1 MKEKKTWKKR
11 VLSIVLA
18 FALVL
23 TQFGVWNAGKESV
36 QAAENDSFTLYYYN
50 ESEEPLYVNIW
61 NWAGLT
67 FAEGSN
73 LNSAFGWKNKQAKMT
88 AVEGNAN
95 WYSVTFQIKDAAA
108 NDGFTIYQNDS
119 NNEKAKYDNQWN
131 NTQQYAVFVSRA
143 KSGYAIKEGKVY
155 EDLTEAGLNIQD
167 QEEPDQNEANVSEIT
182 KDGYTLKLSA
192 DKKEVTVG
200 DTITFQVSLEK
211 DGKKITNLQEE
222 GYHIYWWNITMNSE
236 SEFVDYDPKAG
247 GYAMTMGMVPQKA
260 GENEIKINL
269 QDSSWN
275 KIIEEL
281 KIKVNVKE
289 SDSVV
294 KDAAIDVTKTD
305 RELSSDF
312 IMGMDISSMI
322 SELDSGVI
330 YRDYKGNQ
338 LETLDDICKFL
349 ANQGIN
355 HIRIRVWNNPY
366 DTNRKGYGGGNNDVA
381 KAKQF
386 ADACRK
392 AGIKMLVDFHCSDLW
407 TDPGKQQAPK
417 AWKGY
422 TVEQKAQALT
432 EFITD
437 SLNTIDSSKDVVDM
451 VQVGNETTNG
461 FIGETNQTN
470 MCTLFSAGAQ
480 GVKNYKEDVKVVI
493 HLTNPEKENMT
504 AWAKI
509 LYENKVNYDILAT
522 SYYPYWHGTLTNLAT
537 EFKKVKETY
546 NKDVMVAETS
556 YAYTLEDSDGHDN
569 TVRVG
574 NNDTAE
580 NTTEPF
586 TEQGQATAIRNL
598 INTVNNAGGLG
609 VYYWEP
615 AWLTVGDTRGLTGD
629 AYDNQVAANKVL
641 WEEKGSGWA
650 SSYAKEYE
658 ADDAGKWYGGSAVDN
673 EAMFYPNG
681 TASPSLHVWN
691 YVKTGAVSNLVS
703 VEKVGDNLSDTIIAG
718 TTYTLPETLEIT
730 YSDKKENAQIT
741 WNEADVQKI
750 DTDTPGTYVVNGTVA
765 LRNDITRGAYVGK
778 TSADVQF
785 ILEVKEKNLFT
796 DSDAAEFDS
805 DENYEMVGKGL
816 KAFPYTE
823 NVYSGSHAL
832 GWWNTEAESVSAT
845 YKKNIALTK
854 GTYTFE
860 AKAMG
865 GAGEMV
871 SLQILD
877 ADKQVLYEGQET
889 LTGYAASK
897 SGWQTPSVT
906 FTLTEDKVVTFR
918 VAVDIQKDGW
928 GAVDALY
935 LHGDGSAEIIEPS
948 KGEDSGNSGSSTTP
962 EQPAPPTT
970 PATPEKPSNTTTI
983 TKPDGTTSETTKI
996 DVPAPSGNKV
1006 EATVNVSKDAN
1017 GKVTDATA
1025 NVTNTKPE
1033 ISTDVAAKIVEA
1045 AGTDSVVITT
1055 EVTDAKG
1062 NTQYTVTVDAKNL
1075 TAGNTLKVL
1084 AVDKKTGEKKLVNAK
1099 SYKVDENG
1107 TISVSLPKGC
1117 EYQLVTTKEVEKVE
1131 KAVLKTV
1138 EVKKTSASVKKGKS
1152 TKIQLSSKLDM
1163 ENVKSVT
1170 YTTTK
1175 KSVVKVAKNGKITAK
1190 KKGTA
1195 VVKATVT
1202 LKSGKKKTVTMK
1214 VKVK

>member
-1 MKEKKTWKKR
+1 MEKKRTWKKR

-18 FALVL
+18 FAMVL

-36 QAAENDSFTLYYYN
+36 QATENDNFTLYYYC
-50 ESEEPLYVNIW
+50 EDAEELYVNIW
-61 NWAGLT
+61 SWKALK
-67 FAEGSN
+67 FAEGET
-73 LNSAFGWKNKQAKMT
+73 LGTYLGWNSEQAKMH
-88 AVEGNAN
+88 AVENAKN
-95 WYSVTFQIKDAAA
+95 WYYVNLQVLDSTTD
-108 NDGFTIYQNDS
+108 DGVTIYNGDS
-119 NNEKAKYDNQWN
+119 SHELAQYDSKYKNQED
-131 NTQQYAVFVSRA
+131 YAILVSGI
-143 KSGYAIKEGKVY
+143 SDTYAIKDGTLYNNLKQ
-155 EDLTEAGLNIQD
+155 AGLEFDSQD
-167 QEEPDQNEANVSEIT
+167 
-182 KDGYTLKLSA
+182 
-192 DKKEVTVG
+192 
-200 DTITFQVSLEK
+200 
-211 DGKKITNLQEE
+211 
-222 GYHIYWWNITMNSE
+222 
-236 SEFVDYDPKAG
+236 
-247 GYAMTMGMVPQKA
+247 
-260 GENEIKINL
+260 EN
-269 QDSSWN
+269 
-275 KIIEEL
+275 
-281 KIKVNVKE
+281 
-289 SDSVV
+289 DSVV
-294 KDAAIDVTKTD
+294 KNAAVDVKKTD
-305 RELSSDF
+305 KELSSDF

-322 SELDSGVI
+322 SELDSGVV
-330 YRDYKGNQ
+330 YRDYEGNK

-349 ANQGIN
+349 ADQGIN

-366 DTNRKGYGGGNNDVA
+366 DADGNGYGGGNNDVE

-470 MCTLFSAGAQ
+470 MCTLFSAGAE
-480 GVKNYKEDVKVVI
+480 GVKNYNENVKVVI
-493 HLTNPEKENMT
+493 HLTNPEKGNMT
-504 AWAKI
+504 RWAKI
-509 LYENKVNYDILAT
+509 LDDNSVNYDILAT
-522 SYYPYWHGTLTNLAT
+522 SYYPYWHGTLANLAT

-546 NKDVMVAETS
+546 SKDVMVAETS

-574 NNDTAE
+574 NNDTG
-580 NTTEPF
+580 NDTTEPF

-615 AWLTVGDTRGLTGD
+615 AWLTVGNTRGLTGD

-673 EAMFYPNG
+673 EAMFYPDG

-741 WNEADVQKI
+741 WKEADVQKL
-750 DTDTPGTYVVNGTVA
+750 DTNTPGTYVVNGTVA
-765 LRNDITRGAYVGK
+765 LRDDITRGAYVGK
-778 TSADVQF
+778 TSADVQ
-785 ILEVKEKNLFT
+785 LTLKVEEKNLFT

-805 DENYEMVGKGL
+805 EENYVKEGNGL
-816 KAFPYTE
+816 KPFPYTE
-823 NVYSGSHAL
+823 NVYSGKYAL
-832 GWWNTEAESVSAT
+832 GWYSTSAEKASVT
-845 YKKNIALTK
+845 YKKNLALTK

-865 GAGEMV
+865 AKDDVV

-877 ADKQVLYEGQET
+877 TDKQVLYEDTET
-889 LTGYAASK
+889 LTGYTASK

-918 VAVDIQKDGW
+918 IAIAMQAEGW

-935 LHGDGSAEIIEPS
+935 LHGDGSVEIVEPS
-948 KGEDSGNSGSSTTP
+948 NGNDSGNSGSSTTP
-962 EQPAPPTT
+962 EQPTNPTT
-970 PATPEKPSNTTTI
+970 PTKPEQPSNTTTV
-983 TKPDGTTSETTKI
+983 TNPDGTTTETTKVDI
-996 DVPAPSGNKV
+996 PASSGNKM
-1006 EATVNVSKDAN
+1006 EATVNVSKDSN
-1017 GKVTDATA
+1017 GKVTDVTA
-1025 NVTNTKPE
+1025 NLTNTKPE
-1033 ISTDVAAKIVEA
+1033 ISADVAAKIVQA
-1045 AGTDSVVITT
+1045 AGTDNVAITT
-1055 EVTDAKG
+1055 EVIDAKG
-1062 NTQYTVTVDAKNL
+1062 NTKYTVTVDAKNL

-1107 TISVSLPKGC
+1107 TISVNLPKGC
-1117 EYQLVTTKEVEKVE
+1117 DYLLVNTKEAEKVE

-1138 EVKKTSASVKKGKS
+1138 QAKKTSASVKKGKS

-1202 LKSGKKKTVTMK
+1202 LKSGKKQTVTMK

>member
-1 MKEKKTWKKR
+1 MKEKRTWKKR

-18 FALVL
+18 FAMVL

-50 ESEEPLYVNIW
+50 ESEELLYVDIW

-73 LNSAFGWKNKQAKMT
+73 LDSTFGWTKQQAKMT
-88 AVEGNAN
+88 AVEGNTN
-95 WYSVTFQIKDAAA
+95 WYSATFQIKDAAVD
-108 NDGFTIYQNDS
+108 DGFTIYQNDS
-119 NNEKAKYDNQWN
+119 NNVKVKYSKSYENKE
-131 NTQQYAVFVSRA
+131 QYAAFVSGA
-143 KSGYAIKEGKVY
+143 KNAYAIKDGKVY
-155 EDLTEAGLNIQD
+155 ENLSEAGLNIQD
-167 QEEPDQNEANVSEIT
+167 KEEPDQNEANVSEIT

-211 DGKKITNLQEE
+211 DGKEITNLQEE
-222 GYHIYWWNITMNSE
+222 GYHIYWWNITMDSE
-236 SEFVDYDPKAG
+236 SEFVDYDPQAG

-269 QDSSWN
+269 QDSRWN

-305 RELSSDF
+305 KELSSDF

-322 SELDSGVI
+322 SELDSGVT
-330 YRDYKGNQ
+330 YRNYKGNE

-366 DTNRKGYGGGNNDVA
+366 DTNGKGYGGGNNDVE

-437 SLNTIDSSKDVVDM
+437 SLNTIDLSKDVVDM

-509 LYENKVNYDILAT
+509 LDENKVNYDILAT

-615 AWLTVGDTRGLTGD
+615 AWLTVGDTRGRTGD
-629 AYDNQVAANKVL
+629 AYDNQVAANKAL

-673 EAMFYPNG
+673 EAMFYPDG

-703 VEKVGDNLSDTIIAG
+703 VEKVGDSLSDTIIAG

-741 WNEADVQKI
+741 WKEADVQKI
-750 DTDTPGTYVVNGTVA
+750 DTNTPGIYVVNGTVA
-765 LRNDITRGAYVGK
+765 LRDDITRGAYVGK
-778 TSADVQF
+778 TSADVQWT
-785 ILEVKEKNLFT
+785 LNVKEKNLFT
-796 DSDAAEFDS
+796 DSETAEFDS
-805 DENYEMVGKGL
+805 DENYVREGNGL
-816 KAFPYTE
+816 KPFPYNE
-823 NVYSGSHAL
+823 NVYSGKYAL
-832 GWWNTEAESVSAT
+832 GWYSTSAEKASVT
-845 YKKNIALTK
+845 YKKNLALTK

-860 AKAMG
+860 AKTMG
-865 GAGEMV
+865 EKDDVV

-877 ADKQVLYEGQET
+877 TDKQVLYEDTKT
-889 LTGYAASK
+889 LTGYTASK

-918 VAVDIQKDGW
+918 IAIAMRAEGW

-935 LHGDGSAEIIEPS
+935 LHGDGSVEIVEPS
-948 KGEDSGNSGSSTTP
+948 NGNDSGNSGYSDTP
-962 EQPAPPTT
+962 EQPTNPTT
-970 PATPEKPSNTTTI
+970 PTKPEQPSNTTTVI
-983 TKPDGTTSETTKI
+983 NPDGTTTETTQVDI
-996 DVPAPSGNKV
+996 PASSGNKM
-1006 EATVNVSKDAN
+1006 EATVNVSKDSN
-1017 GKVTDATA
+1017 GKVTDVTA
-1025 NVTNTKPE
+1025 NLTNTKPE
-1033 ISTDVAAKIVEA
+1033 ISADVAAKIVQA
-1045 AGTDSVVITT
+1045 AGTDNVAITT

-1062 NTQYTVTVDAKNL
+1062 NTKYTVTVDAKNL

-1107 TISVSLPKGC
+1107 TISVNLPKGC
-1117 EYQLVTTKEVEKVE
+1117 DYLLVNTKEAEKVE

-1138 EVKKTSASVKKGKS
+1138 QAKKTSASVKKGKS

-1202 LKSGKKKTVTMK
+1202 LKNGKKKTVTMK

>member
-1 MKEKKTWKKR
+1 MKEKKTWEKR

-18 FALVL
+18 FAMVL

-50 ESEEPLYVNIW
+50 ESKDPLYVDIW
-61 NWAGLT
+61 SWAGLT
-67 FAEGSN
+67 FAEGNN
-73 LNSAFGWKNKQAKMT
+73 LNSTFGWKNKQAKMT
-88 AVEGNAN
+88 AVEGNTN
-95 WYSVTFQIKDAAA
+95 WYSATFQIKDAAVD
-108 NDGFTIYQNDS
+108 DGFTIYQNDS
-119 NNEKAKYDNQWN
+119 NNVKVKYSKSYENKE
-131 NTQQYAVFVSRA
+131 QYAAFVSGA
-143 KSGYAIKEGKVY
+143 KNAYAIKDGKVY
-155 EDLTEAGLNIQD
+155 ENLSEAGLTIKGQD
-167 QEEPDQNEANVSEIT
+167 QGETNSSEVT
-182 KDGYTLKLSA
+182 KDGYTLKITA
-192 DKKEVTVG
+192 DQTEVTVG
-200 DTITFQVSLEK
+200 DTVTFTVSLQK
-211 DGKKITNLQEE
+211 DGQEITDLTKA
-222 GYHIYWWNITMNSE
+222 GYHIYWWNNTTESQ
-236 SEFVDYDPKAG
+236 SEFIDYISEGSDG
-247 GYAMTMGMVPQKA
+247 GRVLTMKMQPQKA
-260 GENEIKINL
+260 GDNEIQINL
-269 QDSSWN
+269 QDDNWK
-275 KIIEEL
+275 KIIDNL
-281 KIKVNVKE
+281 TIKIQVKQAASTVTDATVNVK
-289 SDSVV
+289 
-294 KDAAIDVTKTD
+294 KTD
-305 RELSSDF
+305 KELSSDF

-322 SELDSGVI
+322 SELESGVV
-330 YRDYKGNQ
+330 YRDYEGNE
-338 LETLDDICKFL
+338 LKTLDDICKFL
-349 ANQGIN
+349 ADQGIN

-366 DTNRKGYGGGNNDVA
+366 DTNGKGYGGGNNDVK

-386 ADACRK
+386 ADACRN

-437 SLNTIDSSKDVVDM
+437 SLNTIDLSKDVVDM

-461 FIGETNQTN
+461 FIGETSQTN

-480 GVKNYKEDVKVVI
+480 GVKNYNEDVKVVI
-493 HLTNPEKENMT
+493 HLTNPEKRNMT
-504 AWAKI
+504 RWAEI
-509 LYENKVNYDILAT
+509 LDDNKVNYDILAT
-522 SYYPYWHGTLTNLAT
+522 SYYPYWHGTLANLAT
-537 EFKKVKETY
+537 ELKKVKETY

-574 NNDTAE
+574 HNDTAE

-615 AWLTVGDTRGLTGD
+615 AWLTVGDTTGLTGE
-629 AYDNQVAANKVL
+629 AYDKQVAANKEK
-641 WEEKGSGWA
+641 WEKYGSGWA
-650 SSYAKEYE
+650 SSYAREFDAK
-658 ADDAGKWYGGSAVDN
+658 DAGVWFGGSAVDN
-673 EAMFYPNG
+673 EAMFYPDG

-718 TTYTLPETLEIT
+718 TTYTLPETLEIA
-730 YSDKKENAQIT
+730 YSDKTENAQIT
-741 WNEADVQKI
+741 WKEADVQKI
-750 DTDTPGTYVVNGTVA
+750 NTNTPGIYVVNGTVA
-765 LRNDITRGAYVGK
+765 LRDDITRGAYVGK
-778 TSADVQF
+778 KSADVQ
-785 ILEVKEKNLFT
+785 LTLKVEEKNLFT
-796 DSDAAEFDS
+796 DSEAAEFDS
-805 DENYEMVGKGL
+805 DENYVREGNGL
-816 KAFPYTE
+816 KPFPYNE
-823 NVYSGSHAL
+823 NVYSGKYAL
-832 GWWNTEAESVSAT
+832 GWYSTSAEKASVT
-845 YKKNIALTK
+845 YKKNLALTK

-860 AKAMG
+860 AKTMG
-865 GAGEMV
+865 EKDDVV

-877 ADKQVLYEGQET
+877 TDKQVLYEDTKT
-889 LTGYAASK
+889 LTGYTASK

-918 VAVDIQKDGW
+918 IAIAMRAEGW

-935 LHGDGSAEIIEPS
+935 LHGDGSVEIVEPS
-948 KGEDSGNSGSSTTP
+948 NGNDSGNSGSSATP
-962 EQPAPPTT
+962 EQPTNPTT
-970 PATPEKPSNTTTI
+970 PTQPEQPSNTTTV
-983 TKPDGTTSETTKI
+983 TNPDGTTTETTKVDI
-996 DVPAPSGNKV
+996 PASSGNKM
-1006 EATVNVSKDAN
+1006 EATVNVSKDTN

-1045 AGTDSVVITT
+1045 AGTDNVAITT

-1062 NTQYTVTVDAKNL
+1062 NTKYTVTVDAKDL
-1075 TAGNTLKVL
+1075 TAGNILKVL
-1084 AVDKKTGEKKLVNAK
+1084 VVDKKTGEKKLVNAN

-1117 EYQLVTTKEVEKVE
+1117 AYELVSAKEVEKVE

-1138 EVKKTSASVKKGKS
+1138 KVKKISASVKKGKS

-1163 ENVKSVT
+1163 DNVKSVT

>member
-1 MKEKKTWKKR
+1 MKEKKTWEKR

-18 FALVL
+18 FAMVL

-36 QAAENDSFTLYYYN
+36 QAAENDNFTLYYYC
-50 ESEEPLYVNIW
+50 EDAEELYVNIW
-61 NWAGLT
+61 SWKALK
-67 FAEGSN
+67 FAEGET
-73 LNSAFGWKNKQAKMT
+73 LGTYLGWNSEQAKMH
-88 AVEGNAN
+88 AV
-95 WYSVTFQIKDAAA
+95 
-108 NDGFTIYQNDS
+108 
-119 NNEKAKYDNQWN
+119 EKAKNWYYVNLQVLDSTTDDGVTIYNGDSSHELAQYDSKYKNQED
-131 NTQQYAVFVSRA
+131 YAILVSGI
-143 KSGYAIKEGKVY
+143 SDTYAIKDGTLYNNLKQ
-155 EDLTEAGLNIQD
+155 AGLEFDSQD
-167 QEEPDQNEANVSEIT
+167 
-182 KDGYTLKLSA
+182 
-192 DKKEVTVG
+192 
-200 DTITFQVSLEK
+200 
-211 DGKKITNLQEE
+211 
-222 GYHIYWWNITMNSE
+222 
-236 SEFVDYDPKAG
+236 
-247 GYAMTMGMVPQKA
+247 
-260 GENEIKINL
+260 EN
-269 QDSSWN
+269 
-275 KIIEEL
+275 
-281 KIKVNVKE
+281 
-289 SDSVV
+289 DSVV
-294 KDAAIDVTKTD
+294 KNAAVDVKKTD
-305 RELSSDF
+305 KELSSDF

-322 SELDSGVI
+322 SELDSGVV
-330 YRDYKGNQ
+330 YRDYEGNE
-338 LETLDDICKFL
+338 LKTLDDICKFL
-349 ANQGIN
+349 ADQGIN

-366 DTNRKGYGGGNNDVA
+366 DTNGNGYGGGNNDVA

-386 ADACRK
+386 ADACRN

-480 GVKNYKEDVKVVI
+480 GVKNYNEDVKVVI
-493 HLTNPEKENMT
+493 HLTNPEKRNMT
-504 AWAKI
+504 RWAEI
-509 LYENKVNYDILAT
+509 LDDNKVNYDILAT

-537 EFKKVKETY
+537 ELKKVKETY

-574 NNDTAE
+574 HNDTAE

-615 AWLTVGDTRGLTGD
+615 AWLTVGDTTGLTGE
-629 AYDNQVAANKVL
+629 AYDKQVAANKEK
-641 WEEKGSGWA
+641 WEKYGSGWA
-650 SSYAKEYE
+650 SSYAREFDAK
-658 ADDAGKWYGGSAVDN
+658 DAGVWFGGSAVDN
-673 EAMFYPNG
+673 EAMFYPDG

-778 TSADVQF
+778 TSADVQ
-785 ILEVKEKNLFT
+785 LTLKVEEKNLFT
-796 DSDAAEFDS
+796 DSEAAEFDS
-805 DENYEMVGKGL
+805 DENYVREGNGL
-816 KAFPYTE
+816 KPFPYNE
-823 NVYSGSHAL
+823 NVYSGKYAL
-832 GWWNTEAESVSAT
+832 GWYSTSAEKASVT
-845 YKKNIALTK
+845 YKKNLALTK

-860 AKAMG
+860 AKTMG
-865 GAGEMV
+865 EKDDVV

-877 ADKQVLYEGQET
+877 TDKQVLYEDTKT
-889 LTGYAASK
+889 LTGYTASK

-918 VAVDIQKDGW
+918 IAIAMRAEGW

-935 LHGDGSAEIIEPS
+935 LHGDGSVEIVEPS
-948 KGEDSGNSGSSTTP
+948 NGNDSGNSGSSATP
-962 EQPAPPTT
+962 EQPTNPTT
-970 PATPEKPSNTTTI
+970 PTKPEQPSNTTTV
-983 TKPDGTTSETTKI
+983 TNPDGTTTETTKVDI
-996 DVPAPSGNKV
+996 PASSGNKM
-1006 EATVNVSKDAN
+1006 EATVNVSKDTN

-1045 AGTDSVVITT
+1045 AGTDNVAITT

-1062 NTQYTVTVDAKNL
+1062 NTKYTVTVDAKNL

-1107 TISVSLPKGC
+1107 TISVNLPKGC
-1117 EYQLVTTKEVEKVE
+1117 DYLLVNTKEAEKVE

-1138 EVKKTSASVKKGKS
+1138 QAKKTSASVKKGKS

-1163 ENVKSVT
+1163 DNVKSVT

-1202 LKSGKKKTVTMK
+1202 LKNGKKKTVTMK

>member
-1 MKEKKTWKKR
+1 MKEKKTWEKR

-18 FALVL
+18 FAMVL

-36 QAAENDSFTLYYYN
+36 QAAENDNFTLYYYC
-50 ESEEPLYVNIW
+50 EDAEELYVNIW
-61 NWAGLT
+61 SWKALK
-67 FAEGSN
+67 FAEGET
-73 LNSAFGWKNKQAKMT
+73 LGTYLGWNSEQAKMH
-88 AVEGNAN
+88 AVENAKN
-95 WYSVTFQIKDAAA
+95 WYYVNLQVLDSTTD
-108 NDGFTIYQNDS
+108 DGFTIYNGDS
-119 NNEKAKYDNQWN
+119 SHELAQYDSKYKNQED
-131 NTQQYAVFVSRA
+131 YAILVSEI
-143 KSGYAIKEGKVY
+143 SDTYAIKDGMLYNNLKQ
-155 EDLTEAGLNIQD
+155 AGLEFDSQD
-167 QEEPDQNEANVSEIT
+167 
-182 KDGYTLKLSA
+182 
-192 DKKEVTVG
+192 
-200 DTITFQVSLEK
+200 
-211 DGKKITNLQEE
+211 
-222 GYHIYWWNITMNSE
+222 
-236 SEFVDYDPKAG
+236 
-247 GYAMTMGMVPQKA
+247 
-260 GENEIKINL
+260 EN
-269 QDSSWN
+269 
-275 KIIEEL
+275 
-281 KIKVNVKE
+281 
-289 SDSVV
+289 DSVV
-294 KDAAIDVTKTD
+294 KNAAVDVKKTD
-305 RELSSDF
+305 KELSSDF

-322 SELDSGVI
+322 SELDSGVV
-330 YRDYKGNQ
+330 YKDYEGNE
-338 LETLDDICKFL
+338 LKTLDDICKFL
-349 ANQGIN
+349 ADQGIN

-366 DTNRKGYGGGNNDVA
+366 DTNGKGYGGGNNDVA

-386 ADACRK
+386 ADACRN

-432 EFITD
+432 EFITN

-461 FIGETNQTN
+461 FIGETSQTN
-470 MCTLFSAGAQ
+470 MCTLFSAGAE
-480 GVKNYKEDVKVVI
+480 GVKNYNENVKVVI
-493 HLTNPEKENMT
+493 HLTNPEKGKMT
-504 AWAKI
+504 TWAKI
-509 LYENKVNYDILAT
+509 LDDNSVNYDILAT
-522 SYYPYWHGTLTNLAT
+522 SYYPYWHGTLANLAT

-546 NKDVMVAETS
+546 SKDVMVAETS

-574 NNDTAE
+574 NNDTG
-580 NTTEPF
+580 NDTTEPF
-586 TEQGQATAIRNL
+586 TEQGQAAAIRNL

-629 AYDNQVAANKVL
+629 AYDKQVAANKVL
-641 WEEKGSGWA
+641 WEENGSGWA
-650 SSYAKEYE
+650 SSYAKEYD
-658 ADDAGKWYGGSAVDN
+658 ANDAGKWYGGSAVDN
-673 EAMFYPNG
+673 EAMFYPDG

-741 WNEADVQKI
+741 WNEADVQKT
-750 DTDTPGTYVVNGTVA
+750 DTNTPGTYVINGTVA
-765 LRNDITRGAYVGK
+765 LRDDITRGAYVGK
-778 TSADVQF
+778 TSADVQ
-785 ILEVKEKNLFT
+785 LTLKVEEKNLFT
-796 DSDAAEFDS
+796 DSDAAEFNS
-805 DENYEMVGKGL
+805 EKNYEKEGNGL
-816 KAFPYTE
+816 KSFPYTE
-823 NVYSGSHAL
+823 NVYSGKYAL
-832 GWWNTEAESVSAT
+832 GWYSTSAEKASVT
-845 YKKNIALTK
+845 YKKNLALTK

-865 GAGEMV
+865 AKDDV
-871 SLQILD
+871 VALQILD
-877 ADKQVLYEGQET
+877 TDKQVLYEDSET
-889 LTGYAASK
+889 LTGYTASK

-918 VAVDIQKDGW
+918 IAIAMQAEGW

-935 LHGDGSAEIIEPS
+935 LHGDGSAEIVEPS
-948 KGEDSGNSGSSTTP
+948 NGNDSDNSGSSTTP
-962 EQPAPPTT
+962 EQPTNPTT
-970 PATPEKPSNTTTI
+970 PTQPEKPSNTTTV
-983 TKPDGTTSETTKI
+983 TNPDGTTTETTKV
-996 DVPAPSGNKV
+996 DVPASAGNKM
-1006 EATVNVSKDAN
+1006 EATVSVSKDTN
-1017 GKVTDATA
+1017 GKVIDATA

-1055 EVTDAKG
+1055 EVTDVKG
-1062 NTQYTVTVDAKNL
+1062 NTKYTVAVDAKNL

-1084 AVDKKTGEKKLVNAK
+1084 AVDKETGEKKLVNAK
-1099 SYKVDENG
+1099 SYKADENG

-1117 EYQLVTTKEVEKVE
+1117 AYELVSAKEVEKVE

-1138 EVKKTSASVKKGKS
+1138 KVKKTSASVKKGKS

-1163 ENVKSVT
+1163 DNVKSVI

-1175 KSVVKVAKNGKITAK
+1175 KSVVKVAKKGKITAK

>member
-1 MKEKKTWKKR
+1 MKEKRTWKKR

-18 FALVL
+18 FAMVL

-50 ESEEPLYVNIW
+50 ESEEQLYVDIW

-73 LNSAFGWKNKQAKMT
+73 LDSTFGWTNQQAKMT
-88 AVEGNAN
+88 AVEGNTN
-95 WYSVTFQIKDAAA
+95 WYSATFQIKDAAVD
-108 NDGFTIYQNDS
+108 NGFTIYQNDS
-119 NNEKAKYDNQWN
+119 NHVKVKYSKSYENKE
-131 NTQQYAVFVSRA
+131 QYATFVSGA
-143 KSGYAIKEGKVY
+143 KNAYAIKDGKVY
-155 EDLTEAGLNIQD
+155 ENLSEAGLTIKGQD
-167 QEEPDQNEANVSEIT
+167 QGETNRSEVT
-182 KDGYTLKLSA
+182 KDGYTLKLTA
-192 DKKEVTVG
+192 DQTEVTVG
-200 DTITFQVSLEK
+200 DTVTFTASLQK
-211 DGKKITNLQEE
+211 DGQEITDLTKA
-222 GYHIYWWNITMNSE
+222 GYHIYWWNVTTNSK
-236 SEFVDYDPKAG
+236 SEFVNYVSDGAEG
-247 GYAMTMGMVPQKA
+247 GRALTMKMQPQQV

-269 QDSSWN
+269 QDDSWKHIIDKLTI
-275 KIIEEL
+275 KIQ
-281 KIKVNVKE
+281 VKQAA
-289 SDSVV
+289 STVT
-294 KDAAIDVTKTD
+294 DAAVTVKKTD
-305 RELSSDF
+305 KELSSDF

-322 SELDSGVI
+322 SELESGVV
-330 YRDYKGNQ
+330 YRDYKGNE
-338 LETLDDICKFL
+338 LKTLDDICKFL
-349 ANQGIN
+349 ADQGIN

-366 DTNRKGYGGGNNDVA
+366 DADGNGYGGGNNDVK
-381 KAKQF
+381 KAKKF

-422 TVEQKAQALT
+422 TVEQKVQALT

-509 LYENKVNYDILAT
+509 LDKNKVNYDILAT

-615 AWLTVGDTRGLTGD
+615 AWLTVGDTRGRTGD
-629 AYDNQVAANKVL
+629 AYDNQVAANKEK
-641 WEEKGSGWA
+641 WEKYGSGWA
-650 SSYAKEYE
+650 SSYASEFDAK
-658 ADDAGKWYGGSAVDN
+658 DAGVWFGGSAVDN
-673 EAMFYPNG
+673 EAMFYPDG

-778 TSADVQF
+778 KSADVQF

-865 GAGEMV
+865 KAGEMV

-1033 ISTDVAAKIVEA
+1033 ISADVAAKIVEA

>member
-1 MKEKKTWKKR
+1 MEKKRTWKKR

-18 FALVL
+18 FTMVL
-23 TQFGVWNAGKESV
+23 TQFSVWNAGKESV
-36 QAAENDSFTLYYYN
+36 QAAENDSFMLYYYN
-50 ESEEPLYVNIW
+50 ESKDPLYVDIW
-61 NWAGLT
+61 SWAGLT
-67 FAEGSN
+67 FAEGNN
-73 LNSAFGWKNKQAKMT
+73 LNSTFGWKNKQAKMT
-88 AVEGNAN
+88 AVEGNTN
-95 WYSVTFQIKDAAA
+95 WYSATFQIKDAAVD
-108 NDGFTIYQNDS
+108 DGFTIYQNDS
-119 NNEKAKYDNQWN
+119 NNVKVKYSKSYENKE
-131 NTQQYAVFVSRA
+131 QYAAFVSGA
-143 KSGYAIKEGKVY
+143 KNAYAIKDGKVY
-155 EDLTEAGLNIQD
+155 ENLSEAGLTIKGQD
-167 QEEPDQNEANVSEIT
+167 QGEANSSEVT
-182 KDGYTLKLSA
+182 KDGYTLKLTA
-192 DKKEVTVG
+192 DQTEVTVG
-200 DTITFQVSLEK
+200 DTVTFTVSLQK
-211 DGKKITNLQEE
+211 DGQEITDLTKA
-222 GYHIYWWNITMNSE
+222 GYHIYWWNNTTESQ
-236 SEFVDYDPKAG
+236 SEFIDYISEGSDG
-247 GYAMTMGMVPQKA
+247 GRVLTMKMQPQKA
-260 GENEIKINL
+260 GDNEIQINL
-269 QDSSWN
+269 QDDNWK
-275 KIIEEL
+275 KIIDNL
-281 KIKVNVKE
+281 TIKIQVKQAASTVTDATVNVK
-289 SDSVV
+289 
-294 KDAAIDVTKTD
+294 KTD
-305 RELSSDF
+305 KELSSDF

-322 SELDSGVI
+322 SELESGVV
-330 YRDYKGNQ
+330 YRDYEGNE
-338 LETLDDICKFL
+338 LKTLDDICKFL
-349 ANQGIN
+349 ADQGIN

-366 DTNRKGYGGGNNDVA
+366 DTNGKGYGGGNNDVK

-386 ADACRK
+386 ADACRN

-437 SLNTIDSSKDVVDM
+437 SLNTIDLSKDVVDM

-461 FIGETNQTN
+461 FIGETSQTN

-480 GVKNYKEDVKVVI
+480 GVKNYNEDVKVVI
-493 HLTNPEKENMT
+493 HLTNPEKRNMT
-504 AWAKI
+504 RWAEI
-509 LYENKVNYDILAT
+509 LDDNKVNYDILAT
-522 SYYPYWHGTLTNLAT
+522 SYYPYWHGTLANLAT
-537 EFKKVKETY
+537 ELKKVKETY

-574 NNDTAE
+574 HNDTAE

-615 AWLTVGDTRGLTGD
+615 AWLTVGDTTGLTGE
-629 AYDNQVAANKVL
+629 AYDKQVAANKEK
-641 WEEKGSGWA
+641 WEKYGSGWA
-650 SSYAKEYE
+650 SSYAREFDAK
-658 ADDAGKWYGGSAVDN
+658 DAGVWFGGSAVDN
-673 EAMFYPNG
+673 EAMFYPDG

-750 DTDTPGTYVVNGTVA
+750 DTDTPGIYVVNGTVA
-765 LRNDITRGAYVGK
+765 LRDDITRGAYVGK
-778 TSADVQF
+778 KSADVQ
-785 ILEVKEKNLFT
+785 LTLKVEEKNLFT
-796 DSDAAEFDS
+796 DSEAAEFDS
-805 DENYEMVGKGL
+805 DENYVREGNGL
-816 KAFPYTE
+816 KPFPYNE
-823 NVYSGSHAL
+823 NVYSGKYAL
-832 GWWNTEAESVSAT
+832 GWYSTSAEKASVT
-845 YKKNIALTK
+845 YKKNLALTK

-860 AKAMG
+860 AKTMG
-865 GAGEMV
+865 EKDDVV

-877 ADKQVLYEGQET
+877 TDKQVLYEDTKT
-889 LTGYAASK
+889 LTGYTASK

-918 VAVDIQKDGW
+918 IAIAMRAEGW

-935 LHGDGSAEIIEPS
+935 LHGDGSVEIVEPS
-948 KGEDSGNSGSSTTP
+948 NGNDSGNSGSSATP
-962 EQPAPPTT
+962 EQPTNPTT
-970 PATPEKPSNTTTI
+970 PTKPEQPSNTTTV
-983 TKPDGTTSETTKI
+983 TNPDGTTTETTKVDI
-996 DVPAPSGNKV
+996 PASSGNKM
-1006 EATVNVSKDAN
+1006 EATVNVSKDTN

-1045 AGTDSVVITT
+1045 AGTDNVAITT

-1062 NTQYTVTVDAKNL
+1062 NTKYTVTVDAKDL
-1075 TAGNTLKVL
+1075 TAGNILKVL
-1084 AVDKKTGEKKLVNAK
+1084 VVDKKTGEKKLVNAN

-1117 EYQLVTTKEVEKVE
+1117 AYELVSAKEVEKVE

-1138 EVKKTSASVKKGKS
+1138 KVKKISASVKKGKS

-1163 ENVKSVT
+1163 DNVKSVT

>member
-18 FALVL
+18 FAMVL

-36 QAAENDSFTLYYYN
+36 RAAENDSFTLYYYN
-50 ESEEPLYVNIW
+50 ESGEPLYVDIW
-61 NWAGLT
+61 NWGGLT

-73 LNSAFGWKNKQAKMT
+73 LDFAFGWKNKQAKMT

-131 NTQQYAVFVSRA
+131 NTQQYAVFVSGA
-143 KSGYAIKEGKVY
+143 NSGYAIKDGKVY
-155 EDLTEAGLNIQD
+155 EDLTEAGLVIKD
-167 QEEPDQNEANVSEIT
+167 QEQPETSGSEVT
-182 KDGYTLKLSA
+182 KDGYTLKLTA
-192 DKKEVTVG
+192 DKTEVTVG
-200 DTITFQVSLEK
+200 DTITFTASLQK
-211 DGKKITNLQEE
+211 DGQEITDLTEA
-222 GYHIYWWNITMNSE
+222 GYHIYWWNNTTNSQ
-236 SEFVDYDPKAG
+236 SEFIDYISG
-247 GYAMTMGMVPQKA
+247 GAEGGRVLTMKMQPQQV

-269 QDSSWN
+269 QDDNWKN
-275 KIIEEL
+275 IIDKLTIKIQ
-281 KIKVNVKE
+281 VKQAA
-289 SDSVV
+289 STVT
-294 KDAAIDVTKTD
+294 DAAVTVKKTD
-305 RELSSDF
+305 KELSSDF

-322 SELDSGVI
+322 SELESGVV
-330 YRDYKGNQ
+330 YRDYGRNELK
-338 LETLDDICKFL
+338 TLDDICNFL
-349 ANQGIN
+349 ADQGIN

-366 DTNRKGYGGGNNDVA
+366 DTNGNGYGGGNNDVK

-386 ADACRK
+386 ADACRN

-432 EFITD
+432 KFITD

-451 VQVGNETTNG
+451 VQVGNETTSG

-509 LYENKVNYDILAT
+509 LDENKVNYDILAT

-537 EFKKVKETY
+537 ELKKVKETY

-641 WEEKGSGWA
+641 WEKKGSGWA
-650 SSYAKEYE
+650 SSYAKESE

-673 EAMFYPNG
+673 EAMFYPDG

-703 VEKVGDNLSDTIIAG
+703 VEKVGDSLSDTIIAG

-741 WNEADVQKI
+741 WKEADVQKI
-750 DTDTPGTYVVNGTVA
+750 DTNTPGIYVVNGTVA
-765 LRNDITRGAYVGK
+765 LRDDITRGAYVGK
-778 TSADVQF
+778 TSADVQWT
-785 ILEVKEKNLFT
+785 LNVKEKNLFT
-796 DSDAAEFDS
+796 DSETAEFDS
-805 DENYEMVGKGL
+805 DENYVREGNGL
-816 KAFPYTE
+816 KPFPYNE
-823 NVYSGSHAL
+823 NVYSGKYAL
-832 GWWNTEAESVSAT
+832 GWYSTSAEKASVT
-845 YKKNIALTK
+845 YKKNLALTK

-860 AKAMG
+860 AKTMG
-865 GAGEMV
+865 EKDDVV

-877 ADKQVLYEGQET
+877 TDKQVLYEDTKT
-889 LTGYAASK
+889 LTGYTASK

-918 VAVDIQKDGW
+918 IAIAMRAEGW

-935 LHGDGSAEIIEPS
+935 LHGDGSVEIVEPS
-948 KGEDSGNSGSSTTP
+948 NGNDSGNSGSSATP
-962 EQPAPPTT
+962 EQPTNPTT
-970 PATPEKPSNTTTI
+970 PTKPEQPSNTTTVI
-983 TKPDGTTSETTKI
+983 NPDGTTTETTKVDI
-996 DVPAPSGNKV
+996 PASSGNKM
-1006 EATVNVSKDAN
+1006 EATVNVSKDSN
-1017 GKVTDATA
+1017 GKVTDVTA
-1025 NVTNTKPE
+1025 NLTNTKPE
-1033 ISTDVAAKIVEA
+1033 ISADVAAKIVQA
-1045 AGTDSVVITT
+1045 AGTDNVAITT

-1062 NTQYTVTVDAKNL
+1062 NTKYTVTVDAKNL

-1107 TISVSLPKGC
+1107 TISVNLPKGC
-1117 EYQLVTTKEVEKVE
+1117 DYLLVNTKEAEKVE

-1138 EVKKTSASVKKGKS
+1138 QAKKTSASVKKGKS

-1202 LKSGKKKTVTMK
+1202 LKNGKKKTVTMK

>member
-1 MKEKKTWKKR
+1 MEKKRTWKKR

-18 FALVL
+18 FAMVL

-36 QAAENDSFTLYYYN
+36 QATENDNFTLYYYC
-50 ESEEPLYVNIW
+50 EDAEELYVNIW
-61 NWAGLT
+61 SWKALK
-67 FAEGSN
+67 FAEGET
-73 LNSAFGWKNKQAKMT
+73 LGTYLGWNSEQAKMH
-88 AVEGNAN
+88 AVENAKN
-95 WYSVTFQIKDAAA
+95 WYYVNLQVLDSTTD
-108 NDGFTIYQNDS
+108 DGVTIYNGDS
-119 NNEKAKYDNQWN
+119 SHELAQYDSKYKNQED
-131 NTQQYAVFVSRA
+131 YAILVSGI
-143 KSGYAIKEGKVY
+143 SDTYAIKDGTLYNNLKQ
-155 EDLTEAGLNIQD
+155 AGLEFDSQD
-167 QEEPDQNEANVSEIT
+167 
-182 KDGYTLKLSA
+182 
-192 DKKEVTVG
+192 
-200 DTITFQVSLEK
+200 
-211 DGKKITNLQEE
+211 
-222 GYHIYWWNITMNSE
+222 
-236 SEFVDYDPKAG
+236 
-247 GYAMTMGMVPQKA
+247 
-260 GENEIKINL
+260 EN
-269 QDSSWN
+269 
-275 KIIEEL
+275 
-281 KIKVNVKE
+281 
-289 SDSVV
+289 DSVV
-294 KDAAIDVTKTD
+294 KNAAIDVKKTD
-305 RELSSDF
+305 KELSSDF

-322 SELDSGVI
+322 SELDSGVV
-330 YRDYKGNQ
+330 YRDYEGNE

-349 ANQGIN
+349 ADQGIN

-366 DTNRKGYGGGNNDVA
+366 DTNVKGYGGGNNDVE

-386 ADACRK
+386 ADACRN

-437 SLNTIDSSKDVVDM
+437 SLKTIDSSKDVVDM

-461 FIGETNQTN
+461 FVGETSQTN
-470 MCTLFSAGAQ
+470 MCTLFSAGAE
-480 GVKNYKEDVKVVI
+480 GVKNYNENVKVVI
-493 HLTNPEKENMT
+493 HLTNPEKGNMT
-504 AWAKI
+504 RWAKI
-509 LYENKVNYDILAT
+509 LDDNSVNYDILAT
-522 SYYPYWHGTLTNLAT
+522 SYYPYWHGTLANLAT

-546 NKDVMVAETS
+546 SKDVMVAETS

-574 NNDTAE
+574 NNDTG
-580 NTTEPF
+580 NDTTEPF

-673 EAMFYPNG
+673 EAMFYPDG

-741 WNEADVQKI
+741 WKEADVQKL
-750 DTDTPGTYVVNGTVA
+750 DTNTPGTYVVNGTVA
-765 LRNDITRGAYVGK
+765 LRDDITRGAYVGK
-778 TSADVQF
+778 TSADVQ
-785 ILEVKEKNLFT
+785 LTLKVEEKNLFT

-805 DENYEMVGKGL
+805 EENYVKEGNGL
-816 KAFPYTE
+816 KPFPYTE
-823 NVYSGSHAL
+823 NVYSGKYAL
-832 GWWNTEAESVSAT
+832 GWYSTSAEKASVT
-845 YKKNIALTK
+845 YKKNLALTK

-865 GAGEMV
+865 AKDDVV

-877 ADKQVLYEGQET
+877 TDKQVLYEDTET
-889 LTGYAASK
+889 LTGYTASK

-918 VAVDIQKDGW
+918 IAIAMQAEGW

-935 LHGDGSAEIIEPS
+935 LHGDGSVEIVEPS
-948 KGEDSGNSGSSTTP
+948 NGNDSGNSGSSTTP
-962 EQPAPPTT
+962 ELPTNPTT
-970 PATPEKPSNTTTI
+970 PTKPEQPSNTTTV
-983 TKPDGTTSETTKI
+983 TNPDGTTTETTKVDI
-996 DVPAPSGNKV
+996 PASSGNKM
-1006 EATVNVSKDAN
+1006 EATVNISKDTN

-1025 NVTNTKPE
+1025 NMTNTKPE
-1033 ISTDVAAKIVEA
+1033 ISTDVVAKIVEA
-1045 AGTDSVVITT
+1045 AGTDRVVITT

-1062 NTQYTVTVDAKNL
+1062 NTQYTVTVDAKDL
-1075 TAGNTLKVL
+1075 TAENTLKVL

-1107 TISVSLPKGC
+1107 TISVNLPKGC
-1117 EYQLVTTKEVEKVE
+1117 DYLLVNTKEAEKVE

-1138 EVKKTSASVKKGKS
+1138 QAKKTSASVKKGKS

-1202 LKSGKKKTVTMK
+1202 LKSGKKQTVTMK

>member
-1 MKEKKTWKKR
+1 MKEKKTWEKR

-18 FALVL
+18 FAMVL

-36 QAAENDSFTLYYYN
+36 QAAENDNFTLYYYC
-50 ESEEPLYVNIW
+50 EDAEELYVNIW
-61 NWAGLT
+61 SWKALK
-67 FAEGSN
+67 FAEGET
-73 LNSAFGWKNKQAKMT
+73 LGTYLGWNSEQAKMH
-88 AVEGNAN
+88 AVENAKN
-95 WYSVTFQIKDAAA
+95 WYYVNLQVLDSTTD
-108 NDGFTIYQNDS
+108 DGFTIYNGDS
-119 NNEKAKYDNQWN
+119 SHELAQYDSKYKNQED
-131 NTQQYAVFVSRA
+131 YAILVSGI
-143 KSGYAIKEGKVY
+143 SDTYAIKDGMLYNNLKQ
-155 EDLTEAGLNIQD
+155 AGLEFDSQD
-167 QEEPDQNEANVSEIT
+167 
-182 KDGYTLKLSA
+182 
-192 DKKEVTVG
+192 
-200 DTITFQVSLEK
+200 
-211 DGKKITNLQEE
+211 
-222 GYHIYWWNITMNSE
+222 
-236 SEFVDYDPKAG
+236 
-247 GYAMTMGMVPQKA
+247 
-260 GENEIKINL
+260 EN
-269 QDSSWN
+269 
-275 KIIEEL
+275 
-281 KIKVNVKE
+281 
-289 SDSVV
+289 DSVV
-294 KDAAIDVTKTD
+294 KNAAVDVKKTD
-305 RELSSDF
+305 KELSSDF

-322 SELDSGVI
+322 SELDSGVV
-330 YRDYKGNQ
+330 YKDYEGNE
-338 LETLDDICKFL
+338 LKTLDDICKFL
-349 ANQGIN
+349 ADQGIN

-366 DTNRKGYGGGNNDVA
+366 DTNGKGYGGGNNDVA

-386 ADACRK
+386 ADACRN

-432 EFITD
+432 EFITN

-461 FIGETNQTN
+461 FIGETSQTN
-470 MCTLFSAGAQ
+470 MCTLFSAGAE
-480 GVKNYKEDVKVVI
+480 GVKNYNENVKVVI
-493 HLTNPEKENMT
+493 HLTNPEKGKMT
-504 AWAKI
+504 TWAKI
-509 LYENKVNYDILAT
+509 LDDNSVNYDILAT
-522 SYYPYWHGTLTNLAT
+522 SYYPYWHGTLANLAK
-537 EFKKVKETY
+537 EFKTVKETY

-574 NNDTAE
+574 NNDTG
-580 NTTEPF
+580 NDTTEPF
-586 TEQGQATAIRNL
+586 TEQGQAAAIRNL

-629 AYDNQVAANKVL
+629 AYDKQVAANKVL
-641 WEEKGSGWA
+641 WEENGSGWA
-650 SSYAKEYE
+650 SSYAKEYD
-658 ADDAGKWYGGSAVDN
+658 ANDAGKWYGGSAVDN
-673 EAMFYPNG
+673 EAMFYPDG

-741 WNEADVQKI
+741 WNEVDVQKT
-750 DTDTPGTYVVNGTVA
+750 DTNTPGTYVINGTVA
-765 LRNDITRGAYVGK
+765 LRDDITRGAYVGK
-778 TSADVQF
+778 TSADVQ
-785 ILEVKEKNLFT
+785 LTLKVEEKNLFT
-796 DSDAAEFDS
+796 DSDAAEFNS
-805 DENYEMVGKGL
+805 EKNYEKEGNGL
-816 KAFPYTE
+816 KSFPYTE
-823 NVYSGSHAL
+823 NVYSGKYAL
-832 GWWNTEAESVSAT
+832 GWYSTSAEKASVT
-845 YKKNIALTK
+845 YKKNLALTK

-865 GAGEMV
+865 AKDDV
-871 SLQILD
+871 VALQILD
-877 ADKQVLYEGQET
+877 TDKQVLYEDSET
-889 LTGYAASK
+889 LTGYTASK

-918 VAVDIQKDGW
+918 IAIAMQAEGW

-935 LHGDGSAEIIEPS
+935 LHGDGSAEIVEPS
-948 KGEDSGNSGSSTTP
+948 NGNDSDNSGSSTTP
-962 EQPAPPTT
+962 EQPTNPTT
-970 PATPEKPSNTTTI
+970 PTQPEKPSNTTTV
-983 TKPDGTTSETTKI
+983 TNPDGTTTETTKV
-996 DVPAPSGNKV
+996 DVPASAGNKM
-1006 EATVNVSKDAN
+1006 EATVSVSKDTN
-1017 GKVTDATA
+1017 GKVIDATA

-1055 EVTDAKG
+1055 EVTDVKG
-1062 NTQYTVTVDAKNL
+1062 NTKYTVAVDAKNL

-1084 AVDKKTGEKKLVNAK
+1084 AVDKETGEKKLVNAK
-1099 SYKVDENG
+1099 SYKADENG

-1117 EYQLVTTKEVEKVE
+1117 AYELVSAKEVEKVE

-1138 EVKKTSASVKKGKS
+1138 KVKKTSASVKKGKS
-1152 TKIQLSSKLDM
+1152 TKIQLSGKLDM
-1163 ENVKSVT
+1163 DNVKSVI

-1175 KSVVKVAKNGKITAK
+1175 KSVVKVAKKGKITAK

>member
-1 MKEKKTWKKR
+1 MKEKKTWEKR

-18 FALVL
+18 FAMVL

-36 QAAENDSFTLYYYN
+36 QATENDNFTLYYYC
-50 ESEEPLYVNIW
+50 EDAEELYVNIW
-61 NWAGLT
+61 SWKALK
-67 FAEGSN
+67 FAEGET
-73 LNSAFGWKNKQAKMT
+73 LGTYLGWNSEQAKMH
-88 AVEGNAN
+88 AVENAKN
-95 WYSVTFQIKDAAA
+95 WYYVNLQVLDSTTD
-108 NDGFTIYQNDS
+108 DGVTIYNGDS
-119 NNEKAKYDNQWN
+119 SHELAQYDSKYKNQED
-131 NTQQYAVFVSRA
+131 YAILVSGI
-143 KSGYAIKEGKVY
+143 SDTYAIKDGTLYNNLKQ
-155 EDLTEAGLNIQD
+155 AGLEFDSQD
-167 QEEPDQNEANVSEIT
+167 
-182 KDGYTLKLSA
+182 
-192 DKKEVTVG
+192 
-200 DTITFQVSLEK
+200 
-211 DGKKITNLQEE
+211 
-222 GYHIYWWNITMNSE
+222 
-236 SEFVDYDPKAG
+236 
-247 GYAMTMGMVPQKA
+247 
-260 GENEIKINL
+260 EN
-269 QDSSWN
+269 
-275 KIIEEL
+275 
-281 KIKVNVKE
+281 
-289 SDSVV
+289 DSVV
-294 KDAAIDVTKTD
+294 KNAAIDVKKTD
-305 RELSSDF
+305 KELSSDF

-322 SELDSGVI
+322 SELDSGVV
-330 YRDYKGNQ
+330 YQDYEGNE

-349 ANQGIN
+349 ADQGIN

-366 DTNRKGYGGGNNDVA
+366 DTNGKGYGGGNNDVE

-386 ADACRK
+386 ADACRN

-422 TVEQKAQALT
+422 TAEQKAQALT

-437 SLNTIDSSKDVVDM
+437 SLKTIDSSKDVVDM

-461 FIGETNQTN
+461 FVGETSQTN
-470 MCTLFSAGAQ
+470 MCTLFSAGAE
-480 GVKNYKEDVKVVI
+480 GVKNYNENVKVVI
-493 HLTNPEKENMT
+493 HLTNPEKGNMT
-504 AWAKI
+504 RWAKI
-509 LYENKVNYDILAT
+509 LDDNSVNYDILAT
-522 SYYPYWHGTLTNLAT
+522 SYYPYWHGTLANLAT

-546 NKDVMVAETS
+546 SKDVMVAETS

-574 NNDTAE
+574 NNDTG
-580 NTTEPF
+580 NDTTEPF

-629 AYDNQVAANKVL
+629 AYDNQVAANKAL

-673 EAMFYPNG
+673 EAMFYPDG

-741 WNEADVQKI
+741 WNEADVQKL
-750 DTDTPGTYVVNGTVA
+750 DTNTPGTYVVNGTVA
-765 LRNDITRGAYVGK
+765 LRDDITRGAYVGK
-778 TSADVQF
+778 TSADVQ
-785 ILEVKEKNLFT
+785 LTLKVEEKNLFT

-805 DENYEMVGKGL
+805 EENYVKEGNGL
-816 KAFPYTE
+816 KPFPYTE
-823 NVYSGSHAL
+823 NVYSGKYAL
-832 GWWNTEAESVSAT
+832 GWYSTSAEKASVT
-845 YKKNIALTK
+845 YKKNLALTK

-865 GAGEMV
+865 AKDDVV

-877 ADKQVLYEGQET
+877 TDKQVLYEDTET
-889 LTGYAASK
+889 LTGYTASK

-918 VAVDIQKDGW
+918 IAIAMQAEGW

-935 LHGDGSAEIIEPS
+935 LHGDGSVEIVEPS
-948 KGEDSGNSGSSTTP
+948 NGNDSGNSGSSTTP
-962 EQPAPPTT
+962 ELPTNPTT
-970 PATPEKPSNTTTI
+970 PTKPEQPSNTTTV
-983 TKPDGTTSETTKI
+983 TNPDGTTTETTKVDI
-996 DVPAPSGNKV
+996 PASSGNKM
-1006 EATVNVSKDAN
+1006 EATVNVSKDSN
-1017 GKVTDATA
+1017 GKVTDVTA

-1033 ISTDVAAKIVEA
+1033 ISTDVAAKIVQA
-1045 AGTDSVVITT
+1045 AGTDNVAITT

-1062 NTQYTVTVDAKNL
+1062 NTKYTVTVDAKNL

-1107 TISVSLPKGC
+1107 TISVNLPKGC
-1117 EYQLVTTKEVEKVE
+1117 DYLLVNTKEAEKVE

-1138 EVKKTSASVKKGKS
+1138 QAKKTSASVKKGKS

-1202 LKSGKKKTVTMK
+1202 LKSGKKQTVTMK